1 VPPVKAVLDTNVIVS
16 ALLKDGGREALLVD
30 LALSGGFTPVVSKVL
45 LEEYEE
51 VLRRPGFGF
60 NPTRITRSLRA
71 IRDTAIIVQPQKELH
86 VTRDPDDNKVLECV
100 LEGGAQYVVTGNA
113 RHFPKEFQRIRI
125 LPPRLFLVILAAHL
139 E

>member
-30 LALSGGFTPVVSKVL
+30 LALSGSFTLVVSNAL

-60 NPTRITRSLRA
+60 NPTQVTRSLRA
-71 IRDTAIIVQPQKELH
+71 IRDTAIIVQPQKQLH
-86 VTRDPDDNKVLECV
+86 VTRDPDDNKVLECA
-100 LEGGAQYVVTGNA
+100 LEAGAEYVVSGNT
-113 RHFPKEFQRIRI
+113 RDFPKEFQGIRI
-125 LPPRLFLVILAAHL
+125 VPPRQFLVILAAHL